1 MHNWQLNKSKSAIK
15 NGTEVALNLSSDLTG
30 NSNDETNFPHKSLL
44 TDAQASK
51 ISKAFAN
58 GLWGNMKFSKTLFI
72 AQLGRSLYDS
82 IDQIFNL
89 IKKINKII
97 NKADELSKKVT
108 LNDIIKTADTSK
120 VIINAFENASK
131 NFWSR
136 SNSKE

>member
-1 MHNWQLNKSKSAIK
+1 
-15 NGTEVALNLSSDLTG
+15 
-30 NSNDETNFPHKSLL
+30 
-44 TDAQASK
+44 
-51 ISKAFAN
+51 
-58 GLWGNMKFSKTLFI
+58 MKFSKSLFI
-72 AQLGRSLYDS
+72 VQLGRSLYDS
-82 IDQIFNL
+82 IDQIFNP
-89 IKKINKII
+89 IKTINKII

>member
-1 MHNWQLNKSKSAIK
+1 
-15 NGTEVALNLSSDLTG
+15 
-30 NSNDETNFPHKSLL
+30 
-44 TDAQASK
+44 
-51 ISKAFAN
+51 
-58 GLWGNMKFSKTLFI
+58 MKFSKTLFI

-82 IDQIFNL
+82 IDQIFNP
-89 IKKINKII
+89 IKTINKII